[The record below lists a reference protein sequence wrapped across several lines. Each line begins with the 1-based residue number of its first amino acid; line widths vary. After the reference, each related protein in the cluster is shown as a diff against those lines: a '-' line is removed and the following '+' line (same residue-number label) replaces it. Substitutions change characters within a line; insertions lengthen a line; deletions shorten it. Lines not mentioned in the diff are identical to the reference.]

1 MRRIIYT
8 LLCIHTAVLSF
19 GQDIEKEINEQ
30 VWKPFLKASTEFDG
44 DGFMALQSKDLIRIS
59 LDRKDIHG
67 YARYEEGIIPGF
79 KRVKSEGKV
88 RRTTEVRFI
97 DRILSND
104 FAYET
109 GYFKSRTTLANGQLR
124 VSYTK
129 FFFIL
134 RKENNAWRILV
145 DSDTSEGGLIT
156 EEMFME
162 AKAIE

>member
-1 MRRIIYT
+1 MKRVIYT
-8 LLCIHTAVLSF
+8 LLCIHTVIFSF

-30 VWKPFLKASTEFDG
+30 LWKPFLKASTEFDG

-67 YARYEEGIIPGF
+67 YAPYEEGIIPGF

-88 RRTTEVRFI
+88 SRTTEVRFT
-97 DRILSND
+97 DRILSQD
-104 FAYET
+104 LAYET
-109 GYFKSRTTLANGQLR
+109 GYFKSRTTLADGRLR
-124 VSYTK
+124 ISYTK

-145 DSDTSEGGLIT
+145 DSDSNEGGSIT
-156 EEMFME
+156 EEMFLA
-162 AKAIE
+162 AKPLE